1 MPSTFF
7 FEPFCWYL
15 KRNEG
20 CGLLSAW
27 IFMPRQG
34 IGHLPWCRLGL
45 AAEERGW
52 KWLFR
57 RGLCIPYTSLS
68 LHQAEHKLQLDAA
81 AQRLKWGHPR
91 NVTPSMRQNEQWT
104 NSWNCD
110 PHPWA
115 VFIEPTIDFRM
126 MPVSSS
132 ASVDDRSEPFDIQAR
147 LTRNVSTFTM
157 WALKKSPRLEMN
169 RNVRFY

>member
-1 MPSTFF
+1 MGAWSLCPTKGLGTF
-7 FEPFCWYL
+7 PGVVL
-15 KRNEG
+15 DLPRKNEAG
-20 CGLLSAW
+20 NGGKGRGVDYVYR
-27 IFMPRQG
+27 IPR
-34 IGHLPWCRLGL
+34 
-45 AAEERGW
+45 
-52 KWLFR
+52 
-57 RGLCIPYTSLS
+57 YSS

-81 AQRLKWGHPR
+81 AQRLKWGIPE
-91 NVTPSMRQNEQWT
+91 EQWA

-157 WALKKSPRLEMN
+157 WDLSKNPLD
-169 RNVRFY
+169 